1 MPKSS
6 TFTPFFAKIALSADA
21 DCYSLQQ
28 CRERKVQ
35 TGIKPGM
42 EHKFRL
48 VIASFENL
56 THTKVFEQNLNQQD
70 LRATETSGSET
81 GNPTRCNL

>member
-1 MPKSS
+1 M
-6 TFTPFFAKIALSADA
+6 PFFVRIWLSADA
-21 DCYSLQQ
+21 ELLLALG
-28 CRERKVQ
+28 ERKVQ

-56 THTKVFEQNLNQQD
+56 THAKVFEQILN
-70 LRATETSGSET
+70 
-81 GNPTRCNL
+81 

>member
-1 MPKSS
+1 MLL
-6 TFTPFFAKIALSADA
+6 ALG
-21 DCYSLQQ
+21 
-28 CRERKVQ
+28 ERKVQ

-56 THTKVFEQNLNQQD
+56 THAKVFEQNLN
-70 LRATETSGSET
+70 
-81 GNPTRCNL
+81 